1 MNEFWTIIITGLVSM
16 LTGSGI
22 GSLVTLRFTREQAEN
37 EAILGKQNIYQKIID
52 DLMDDRNFYK
62 DLTDTLKEQ
71 VIVLEQ
77 KVEHLDKEVRENR
90 QALKDLQPSLCG
102 RSNCVQRIY
111 MSVLN
116 KKKTTKKNADHS
128 VAAPPNRPEG

>member
-1 MNEFWTIIITGLVSM
+1 MNELWTIIITGVVTM

-22 GSLVTLRFTREQAEN
+22 GSLVTLRYTRKQAEN

-77 KVEHLDKEVRENR
+77 KVEQLDREVRENR

-102 RSNCVQRIY
+102 RQNCAQRIY

-116 KKKTTKKNADHS
+116 KKKPQKKNGDHS
-128 VAAPPNRPEG
+128 IAAPPNRPEG